1 MRRAIVTVRG
11 RVQGV
16 GYRYFVTE
24 CAQQAGVTGY
34 VRNMGDGSVQVIA
47 EGSEEALL
55 TFIRYINA
63 EGEPVI
69 CVDHLGIEWGVP
81 TGEFPGFGIRR

>member
-1 MRRAIVTVRG
+1 MALMKRVNVNVKG

-16 GYRYFVTE
+16 GYRYFVTD
-24 CAQQAGVTGY
+24 CAQQTGVTGY

-55 TFIRYINA
+55 YFIRYINA
-63 EGEPVI
+63 E
-69 CVDHLGIEWGVP
+69 
-81 TGEFPGFGIRR
+81 